1 MLEYEYPTALTG
13 HEQEQIQ
20 QLWKYVYKLV
30 ELLNMNLK
38 EQEQR
43 EDGNT

>member
-13 HEQEQIQ
+13 NEQEQIQ

-38 EQEQR
+38 EQEQG

>member
-13 HEQEQIQ
+13 NAQEQIQ